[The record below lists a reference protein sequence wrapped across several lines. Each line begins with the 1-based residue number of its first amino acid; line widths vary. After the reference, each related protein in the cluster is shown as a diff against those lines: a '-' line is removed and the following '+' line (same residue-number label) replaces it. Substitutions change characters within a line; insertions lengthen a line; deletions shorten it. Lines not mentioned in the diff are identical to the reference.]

1 MPVTG
6 VQTCAL
12 PILYGQKQY
21 KKCIKSEI
29 WNKSMKFLGKTV
41 KGRKIG
47 EKGIKQTKH
56 ITTRQVNYE

>member
-1 MPVTG
+1 
-6 VQTCAL
+6 
-12 PILYGQKQY
+12 
-21 KKCIKSEI
+21 
-29 WNKSMKFLGKTV
+29 MKFLGKTV